1 MENKTEELIA
11 KIKQAKANRVKAI
24 EKAKMEEERMYDNYQ
39 AEFSKLGE
47 RINTLITLGRTLLLM
62 GLPIG
67 EKYYECGFYYD
78 KFVTDSIHHN
88 IGFVI
93 NHRILEG
100 VGIKGGGCCGGDLCV
115 GADGYIAIDTNAKVA
130 TTAAATF
137 YTYAFKYAM
146 SYHESNI
153 MMYSISREFIVIETT
168 FIIFLANGH
177 IQL

>member
-11 KIKQAKANRVKAI
+11 KIKQAKANRVEAI

-78 KFVTDSIHHN
+78 KFVTDRIHHN
-88 IGFVI
+88 IGFVV
-93 NHRILEG
+93 NHGILEG
-100 VGIKGGGCCGGDLCV
+100 IGIEGGGCCGGDLCV
-115 GADGYIAIDTNAKVA
+115 GADGYIVRGMPHYCDGYVKGEHQKMKKLLDG
-130 TTAAATF
+130 F
-137 YTYAFKYAM
+137 C
-146 SYHESNI
+146 
-153 MMYSISREFIVIETT
+153 EFERNVINYIEN
-168 FIIFLANGH
+168 L
-177 IQL
+177 Q